1 MRDRSA
7 RFSLTVYLNLIL
19 SVFFIL
25 ASVVVIFL
33 VREAMRKQALVEA
46 QAKAMILLDR
56 NMATHDYFTNK
67 LKPAVFALSEKYRS
81 ADHFDPTWMSSTYA
95 NRSIDQYFSERNRA
109 RYYFKTC
116 AINARTPSNEADPYE
131 RAFIQELNANPSLQ
145 VRSDIMRISGQP
157 FFIVLRRGETM
168 LAGCLMCHSTPECA
182 PKGLVAIYGP
192 KRSFD
197 RSLGEVISAVSIRIP
212 LTEAYAEADRFTWG
226 LSGLLIFVL
235 FAIYLAQLFLNR
247 VLILKPLQII
257 QEKAGLIAED
267 DTHLG
272 EKIEL
277 ATSREFQDV
286 ACAFNT
292 MSENLR
298 HQKDHLEEKVQ
309 DRTREL
315 TEALA
320 NVKTLKGLL
329 PICASCKKIRD
340 DQGYW
345 TQIESYLYKHSDA
358 EFSHSICPDCA
369 IKLYPEFYQAESPPN
384 QEQD

>member
-1 MRDRSA
+1 MRDRFT

-33 VREAMRKQALVEA
+33 VQETMRKQALVEA

-56 NMATHDYFTNK
+56 NMATRDYFTKK
-67 LKPAVFALSEKYRS
+67 LKPAVFALSDKYRP

-109 RYYFKTC
+109 KYYFKTC
-116 AINARTPSNEADPYE
+116 AINARTQANEADPHE
-131 RAFIQELNANPSLQ
+131 RAFIQELNANPALQ
-145 VRSDIMRISGQP
+145 VRSEIMRIDGQP
-157 FFIVLRRGETM
+157 FFVVLSRGATM
-168 LAGCLMCHSTPECA
+168 LAGCLMCHSTPERA
-182 PKGLVAIYGP
+182 PKGLVALYGP

-197 RSLGEVISAVSIRIP
+197 RGLGEVISAVSIRIP
-212 LTEAYAEADRFTWG
+212 MTEAYADADHFTWI

-235 FAIYLAQLFLNR
+235 FTMYLAQLFLNR
-247 VLILKPLQII
+247 ALILKPLQII

-267 DTHLG
+267 DAHLG

-298 HQKDHLEEKVQ
+298 HQRDHLEERVQ
-309 DRTREL
+309 DRTKEL

-320 NVKTLKGLL
+320 KVRTLKGLL

-358 EFSHSICPDCA
+358 EFSHGICPDCA
-369 IKLYPEFYQAESPPN
+369 KKLYPELFPP
-384 QEQD
+384 ETSTDPKPD

>member
-25 ASVVVIFL
+25 ASVVVVFL
-33 VREAMRKQALVEA
+33 VRQAMREQALVEA

-67 LKPAVFALSEKYRS
+67 LKPAVFALSEKYRP

-95 NRSIDQYFSERNRA
+95 NRGIDQYFSERNRA

-116 AINARTPSNEADPYE
+116 AINARTPANEADSHE

-145 VRSDIMRISGQP
+145 VRSDIMRINGQP
-157 FFIVLRRGETM
+157 FFVVLRRGETM
-168 LAGCLMCHSTPECA
+168 LAGCLMCHSTPERA
-182 PKGLVAIYGP
+182 PKGLVDLYGP

-212 LTEAYAEADRFTWG
+212 MAEAYAEAARFTWG

-235 FAIYLAQLFLNR
+235 FAMYLAQIFLNR
-247 VLILKPLQII
+247 ALILTPLQTIR
-257 QEKAGLIAED
+257 EKAGLIAED
-267 DTHLG
+267 DAHLG

-277 ATSREFQDV
+277 TTSREFQDV
-286 ACAFNT
+286 AIAFNT

-298 HQKDHLEEKVQ
+298 HQRDHLEESVQ

-340 DQGYW
+340 DKGYW
-345 TQIESYLYKHSDA
+345 TQIESYIYKHSDA
-358 EFSHSICPDCA
+358 EFSHGICPDCA
-369 IKLYPEFYQAESPPN
+369 RKLYPEIFPANTKTATKP
-384 QEQD
+384 D

>member
-1 MRDRSA
+1 
-7 RFSLTVYLNLIL
+7 
-19 SVFFIL
+19 
-25 ASVVVIFL
+25 
-33 VREAMRKQALVEA
+33 
-46 QAKAMILLDR
+46 
-56 NMATHDYFTNK
+56 
-67 LKPAVFALSEKYRS
+67 
-81 ADHFDPTWMSSTYA
+81 
-95 NRSIDQYFSERNRA
+95 
-109 RYYFKTC
+109 
-116 AINARTPSNEADPYE
+116 
-131 RAFIQELNANPSLQ
+131 
-145 VRSDIMRISGQP
+145 MRIDGQP
-157 FFIVLRRGETM
+157 FFVVLRRGETM
-168 LAGCLMCHSTPECA
+168 LAGCLMCHSTPERA
-182 PKGLVAIYGP
+182 PKGLVDLYGP

-212 LTEAYAEADRFTWG
+212 MAEAYAEADRFTWG

-235 FAIYLAQLFLNR
+235 FAMYLAQLLLNR
-247 VLILKPLQII
+247 ALILTPLQII
-257 QEKAGLIAED
+257 REKAGLIAKD
-267 DTHLG
+267 DAHLG

-277 ATSREFQDV
+277 TTSREFHDV
-286 ACAFNT
+286 ADAFNT

-298 HQKDHLEEKVQ
+298 HQRDHLEERVR

-345 TQIESYLYKHSDA
+345 TRIESYLYKHSEA

-369 IKLYPEFYQAESPPN
+369 KKLYPEFYQAESPPD

>member
-19 SVFFIL
+19 SIFFIL
-25 ASVVVIFL
+25 ASVVVVFL

-67 LKPAVFALSEKYRS
+67 LKPAVFTLSEKYRP

-116 AINARTPSNEADPYE
+116 AINARTPANEADHHE

-145 VRSDIMRISGQP
+145 VRSDIMRIDGQP
-157 FFIVLRRGETM
+157 FFVVLRRGETM
-168 LAGCLMCHSTPECA
+168 LAGCLMCHSTPERA
-182 PKGLVAIYGP
+182 PKGLVDLYGP

-212 LTEAYAEADRFTWG
+212 MAEAYAEADRFTWG

-235 FAIYLAQLFLNR
+235 FAMYLAQLLLNR
-247 VLILKPLQII
+247 ALILTPLQII
-257 QEKAGLIAED
+257 REKARLIAKD
-267 DTHLG
+267 DAHLG

-277 ATSREFQDV
+277 TTSREFHDV
-286 ACAFNT
+286 ADAFNT

-298 HQKDHLEEKVQ
+298 HQRDHLEERVR

-345 TQIESYLYKHSDA
+345 TQIESYIYKHSDA
-358 EFSHSICPDCA
+358 EFSHGICPDCA
-369 IKLYPEFYQAESPPN
+369 KKLYPEIYPP
-384 QEQD
+384 DTTPGPKRG